1 MRYTNDYEEHRT
13 LSDGTRLLL
22 RMVRPSDKQAFAE
35 GLAGLSE
42 RTRYQRFMAPKKG
55 FTDAELV
62 FLTEVD
68 GENHLAIVA
77 GRERPG
83 AEPEGI
89 GVGRLVRMED
99 DPESAELGI
108 VVADAWQ
115 RRGIGRLLLERTTAA
130 AAERGIRRI
139 RAQLM
144 ADNGQALGLLK
155 GFRGDS
161 EEQTDHGVLTLE
173 FPVPEQNPDES
184 VDALMG
190 LIRAI
195 GQGVAITPEQISEM
209 AAHPVDSMLS
219 MVTLLRQTVT
229 SPSPSDNDR
238 CREWHS

>member
-1 MRYTNDYEEHRT
+1 
-13 LSDGTRLLL
+13 
-22 RMVRPSDKQAFAE
+22 
-35 GLAGLSE
+35 
-42 RTRYQRFMAPKKG
+42 
-55 FTDAELV
+55 
-62 FLTEVD
+62 
-68 GENHLAIVA
+68 
-77 GRERPG
+77 
-83 AEPEGI
+83 
-89 GVGRLVRMED
+89 MED

-173 FPVPEQNPDES
+173 FPVPEQNPAES

-229 SPSPSDNDR
+229 RPSPSDNDR
-238 CREWHS
+238 SRESHP

>member
-229 SPSPSDNDR
+229 RPSPSDNDR
-238 CREWHS
+238 SRESHS